1 MEAKVSYLQYLK
13 ISAKFI
19 EPCSCS
25 ERQKVH
31 TYCLTASIIREEKIY
46 CAKCGDAFNLFIKQ
60 ERVCSGKLI
69 SLIFKYCLFLGTML
83 VCAALFLIIDA
94 YLKCLNAEQEPELAQ
109 ATIQKLQK
117 ERDENI
123 FNWSIVPDYTAD
135 FSITRSVRWTDMF
148 HIVLIQIILM
158 SWCFYYQFTRALM
171 ARKKL
176 IYVEV
181 WGRN

>member
-1 MEAKVSYLQYLK
+1 
-13 ISAKFI
+13 
-19 EPCSCS
+19 
-25 ERQKVH
+25 
-31 TYCLTASIIREEKIY
+31 
-46 CAKCGDAFNLFIKQ
+46 
-60 ERVCSGKLI
+60 
-69 SLIFKYCLFLGTML
+69 ML

-181 WGRN
+181 QGRN